1 MYMCIY
7 IYVQREGKSS
17 CKTNCLS
24 SFETLKSITY
34 RKRKWHISKLASV
47 STIYC
52 RRQEI
57 HLFSTQGINL
67 AKWKRKKKVPV
78 KQQIS
83 RFTLLLF
90 YKSTKPLLFSLSD
103 LINWSFVPL
112 YTALW
117 EFKTTIRPEETLAS
131 ENHTFYSFSTKTSTL
146 SSEVC
151 LTPPPRPRPPPSPI
165 VEHFMNPTAVTVT
178 FRTVANVLWWDDRG
192 GSC

>member
-1 MYMCIY
+1 MCIY
-7 IYVQREGKSS
+7 IYVLRHEEKESPVAKQTVSPVSKHWKVLLTERGNDTFLNLPLSQLFIVDGRKFIYFQHRELIWPNEK
-17 CKTNCLS
+17 
-24 SFETLKSITY
+24 
-34 RKRKWHISKLASV
+34 
-47 STIYC
+47 
-52 RRQEI
+52 
-57 HLFSTQGINL
+57 
-67 AKWKRKKKVPV
+67 KKKVPV

-151 LTPPPRPRPPPSPI
+151 LPPPTPPRPPPSPI